1 MTPRAHLRTTL
12 VVLAS
17 LSVLGLVGCTTT
29 TPDAVSSPTVSQAT
43 PAAIDTVEIT
53 FVADG
58 EKRTVSAGV
67 GDGLRACDDARTRV
81 TADSPSP
88 NAGVMVPRLE
98 DDEEATTVSAWA
110 IDGYAVQFLG
120 EGEVTVADD
129 AFHGT
134 EIHGTANALPVESD
148 AAVKIGDVDLRKA
161 PPVDATLTFAVA
173 CGPTR

>member
-1 MTPRAHLRTTL
+1 
-12 VVLAS
+12 V
-17 LSVLGLVGCTTT
+17 
-29 TPDAVSSPTVSQAT
+29 

-58 EKRTVSAGV
+58 ERRTVSAGV

-88 NAGVMVPRLE
+88 NAGVMVPQLE
-98 DDEEATTVSAWA
+98 DAEEATAVSAWA

-120 EGEVTVADD
+120 EGEVTVTDD
-129 AFHGT
+129 AFRGT

-148 AAVKIGDVDLRKA
+148 AALKIGDVDLRKA
-161 PPVDATLTFAVA
+161 PPVDATLTFAVD

>member
-1 MTPRAHLRTTL
+1 MPPRPYPRTTL
-12 VVLAS
+12 AVLAS
-17 LSVLGLVGCTTT
+17 FSALGFVGCTAP
-29 TPDAVSSPTVSQAT
+29 TPNATSSPTSTQAV
-43 PAAIDTVEIT
+43 PAAIDSVEIT

-58 EKRTVSAGV
+58 DKRTVSASV

-88 NAGVMVPRLE
+88 NAGVMVPQLR
-98 DDEEATTVSAWA
+98 DREEATSVSAWA

-120 EGEVTVADD
+120 EGEVTVTGD
-129 AFHGT
+129 AFRGT
-134 EIHGTANALPVESD
+134 EIHGTANALPVGSD
-148 AAVKIGDVDLRKA
+148 PALKIGDLDLRKA